1 MKSVWKQIPALL
13 PACPV
18 CSKKCLKSRARCLK
32 KSLASAN
39 LSSTL
44 PEPHVSDLLAWCW
57 RELGGFWCYIVPT
70 FHPRHCTALVRQI
83 AGTEV
88 SNPSALYCTDGS
100 SLGFLLEWNK
110 LSLAK
115 SWNRDFVFRVFVPC
129 LTGVITAS
137 EFFTVF
143 LGMDKYF
150 RSAFIAS
157 LLLTVSM
164 IGGVRVL
171 PHQTASP
178 ASWWFWCFCDILS
191 LCHTWEWGSW
201 HSNRQQDKCISSN
214 MNFFLF

>member
-1 MKSVWKQIPALL
+1 MKSVWKQNLALL

-18 CSKKCLKSRARCLK
+18 CLKKCLKSWSSCLK

-44 PEPHVSDLLAWCW
+44 PEPYISNLLAWCW
-57 RELGGFWCYIVPT
+57 RELGGFWCYIVPM
-70 FHPRHCTALVRQI
+70 FHPKHCTALVRLI

-88 SNPSALYCTDGS
+88 SNPCPDGS
-100 SLGFLLEWNK
+100 SLGFVLEWNK

-115 SWNRDFVFRVFVPC
+115 SWNRDFVFRVFVAC
-129 LTGVITAS
+129 LTDVITVS

-143 LGMDKYF
+143 LGMDNYF
-150 RSAFIAS
+150 RGAFISS
-157 LLLTVSM
+157 LPLTVSM

-178 ASWWFWCFCDILS
+178 ASWCFWCFCDILS

-201 HSNRQQDKCISSN
+201 HSNRQQDKRISSN
-214 MNFFLF
+214 INFFLY